1 MGERIAKGGAF
12 PCLVESTPL
21 VLAAPASLYRR
32 PLTWWGHIDGL
43 AILWVVHTLGA
54 RWYSYR
60 QGLTLVCSCS
70 QLPVVWLPAVAETP
84 LHQE

>member
-12 PCLVESTPL
+12 PRLVESTPL

-70 QLPVVWLPAVAETP
+70 QLPVA
-84 LHQE
+84 